1 MPAVDGIPAADD
13 EGGDETRRE
22 QDRHGLG
29 QSAAGSSDAGRGPG
43 ASQSDEDGDEDLPRA
58 EPLAFHQ
65 VRDFSVG
72 GAGTAFPHDCHG
84 EGTQEQGCA
93 TEEAPAQHQQ
103 CSG

>member
-1 MPAVDGIPAADD
+1 M
-13 EGGDETRRE
+13 
-22 QDRHGLG
+22 
-29 QSAAGSSDAGRGPG
+29 
-43 ASQSDEDGDEDLPRA
+43 
-58 EPLAFHQ
+58 FHQ

-93 TEEAPAQHQQ
+93 TEEAPAQLQQ